1 MPGLLPALGLLVNA
15 FVWGVSWWPLRH
27 LEGLGLHPLW
37 STALIYGAA
46 SLVVLLWRPAGLRA
60 LASAPAL
67 WVILLASGATN
78 ACFNWAV
85 TVGDVTR
92 VVLLFYLA
100 PLWMV
105 LLARWLLAER
115 LTPAVGLRVALAL
128 AGAAMVLVDPEA
140 VTTGGG
146 VALADVLALL
156 GGMGF
161 ALFNVMLRREAARP
175 ESHRAL
181 AMFLGG
187 LLVPGVLAA
196 LASQHS
202 VAGLTW
208 PPLPV
213 GTWVALVLALGLA
226 FLLANLALQYG
237 AARLTAQVTA
247 VIMPSEVV
255 FAAASAAWLAG
266 EAPSAAVLGGGAL
279 ILLAAALAAWP
290 SSRPSQP
297 VTGAA

>member
-1 MPGLLPALGLLVNA
+1 MTPALLPALGLLVNA

-37 STALIYGAA
+37 STALLYAVS
-46 SLVVLLWRPAGLRA
+46 SLVILLWRPAGLGA

-128 AGAAMVLVDPEA
+128 AGAALVLADPGA
-140 VTTGGG
+140 VTGGG
-146 VALADVLALL
+146 AFALADGLALL

-187 LLVPGVLAA
+187 MLVPGALAA
-196 LASQHS
+196 LASQGGM
-202 VAGLTW
+202 AGLTW
-208 PPLPV
+208 PPLPA
-213 GTWVALVLALGLA
+213 GAWAGPVLALGLA

-255 FAAASAAWLAG
+255 FAAVSAAWLAG
-266 EAPSAAVLGGGAL
+266 EAPSAAALGGGAL

-290 SSRPSQP
+290 TRS
-297 VTGAA
+297 AADAT